1 MEEALLFLVVGGV
14 LALSVVAAFA
24 ASRLGVPSLVA
35 FLAFGMLLG
44 SEGIGGFEFANPEL
58 ARIIGSVCLVAILF
72 EGGMSTSLRR
82 LREAFVPAAL
92 LSTVCVVIT
101 ALLTGLAAHYLFGLP
116 WLYAMLLGA
125 VVSSTDAAAVFA
137 TLRFTKIRR
146 RVARLIEAESG
157 GNDPMAIA
165 LTVGFIGWIQQP
177 EYNIGNL
184 FLLLSQ
190 QLGIGLVAGLTLGAA
205 AMYIFGRLPHS
216 IGAFAPVASV
226 AMAALTFGLTSVIGG
241 SGFLAVYIVG
251 LAIGSTPSRYRGQ
264 LTMFHEGVAFV
275 SQVTMFV
282 ILGLLVFPHQ
292 LWEVAFPSI
301 ALAVL
306 LVFLIRPIAVWLS
319 IPFSHFTRNEKALIG
334 WAGLRGAVPIVL
346 AAFVLSSGI
355 EHSNEIFNAVFF
367 VVLVSALMQGTT
379 LDWVA
384 QKLGVVDKL
393 PDGKEVPHPDR
404 MEKIYFHVAPEHAIV
419 GVHVYEIGLIRQ
431 ARVTSI
437 KRRGKPIEVEKDT
450 IIKSGDRLCIE
461 APYSLHPEV
470 EDVFMRWRRRV

>member
-1 MEEALLFLVVGGV
+1 
-14 LALSVVAAFA
+14 
-24 ASRLGVPSLVA
+24 
-35 FLAFGMLLG
+35 
-44 SEGIGGFEFANPEL
+44 
-58 ARIIGSVCLVAILF
+58 
-72 EGGMSTSLRR
+72 
-82 LREAFVPAAL
+82 LREAVVPAAL

-146 RVARLIEAESG
+146 RIARLIEAESG

-165 LTVGFIGWIQQP
+165 LTVGFISWIQQP

-184 FLLLSQ
+184 FIMLSQ
-190 QLGIGLVAGLTLGAA
+190 QLGIGLAAGLILGAA

-226 AMAALTFGLTSVIGG
+226 ATAALTFGLTSLIGG

-282 ILGLLVFPHQ
+282 ILGLLVFPSQ
-292 LWEVAFPSI
+292 LLAVALPSI
-301 ALAVL
+301 ALVLL
-306 LVFLIRPIAVWLS
+306 LVFFIRPIAVWLS
-319 IPFSHFTRNEKALIG
+319 IPFGHFTRSEKALIG

-346 AAFVLSSGI
+346 AAFVLSAGI
-355 EHSNEIFNAVFF
+355 EREYGNVIFNAVFF
-367 VVLVSALMQGTT
+367 VVLVSALIQGTT

-384 QKLGVVDKL
+384 RKLGVVDKL
-393 PDGKEVPHPDR
+393 PEDKELPHPDR
-404 MEKIYFHVAPEHAIV
+404 MEKIYFHVAPEHAIA
-419 GVHVYEIGLIRQ
+419 GAHVYEIGLIRH
-431 ARVTSI
+431 AHVKSI
-437 KRRGKPIEVEKDT
+437 KRRDKTIPVERET
-450 IIKSGDRLCIE
+450 IIKPGDRLCIV

-470 EDVFMRWRRRV
+470 EDVFIRWRRRV